1 MVTQVTI
8 HFEGDANLRPGF
20 RALLKS
26 HAKRARQKRIRFKLI
41 SGGSNVETVKDFIRS
56 CRLRPSDLNILL
68 IDSEEP
74 VPDTADFIRKLRSRY
89 LRDANAACDDGQLN
103 FMVQA
108 MESWFIADP
117 KALIERFGRRFDAS
131 RLPNPQNA
139 ESISP
144 AQLTDSIKRGLRSSG
159 ASAQSGAKRRYDK
172 VSDGAKLLE
181 LVDES
186 RVSRNCAHFRRLR
199 DFLSQS
205 V

>member
-20 RALLKS
+20 HALLKS
-26 HAKRARQKRIRFKLI
+26 HAERARQKRIGFKLI

-56 CRLRPSDLNILL
+56 CRLHPSDLNILL
-68 IDSEEP
+68 IDSEGP
-74 VPDTADFIRKLRSRY
+74 VPSTAGFIRTLRSRDFW
-89 LRDANAACDDGQLN
+89 DANATCDDGQLN

-117 KALIERFGRRFDAS
+117 QALIERFGHRFDVKQ
-131 RLPNPQNA
+131 LPNPQNA
-139 ESISP
+139 ESIPP
-144 AQLTDSIKRGLRSSG
+144 ARLTDSIKRGLRS
-159 ASAQSGAKRRYDK
+159 SGAKRRYDK